1 MLDTSERATYSL
13 SLTGRV
19 EMHGGSYIS
28 FCNELPLIGV
38 GETSEAAMN
47 SFLTCVN
54 DYLRMSIEW
63 EILHEVMEDYGI
75 TPPKPSV
82 NITTGNFAMNLPG
95 VFGGMVI
102 GEGNEALAV
111 AQ

>member
-19 EMHGGSYIS
+19 EEHGDSYIS
-28 FCNELPLIGV
+28 FCNELPLIGI
-38 GETSEAAMN
+38 GETSEDAMN

-54 DYLRMSIEW
+54 DYLKLSNEW
-63 EILHEVMEDYGI
+63 GILHEVMGDYGF
-75 TPPKPSV
+75 TPQKPSV
-82 NITTGNFAMNLPG
+82 NITTGNFAMSLPKVFRG
-95 VFGGMVI
+95 VVVS
-102 GEGNEALAV
+102 EDNEALAV